1 METTTSPTIG
11 SFVANDYR
19 TATVFQKYGIDFCCK
34 GGRTLD
40 EVCESKN
47 INKDLIRS
55 ELDNAIKQADSTTD
69 FQSWPIDLLADYI
82 EKKHHRYVEETSKS
96 LKHFLDKL
104 CKVHGNRHP
113 ELFEINQEFNASAI
127 ELAAHMKKEESIL
140 FPFIRKM
147 VASQHSGEPMPKPGF
162 GTVENPIE
170 MMKHEH
176 SVEGERFEKIAE
188 LSNQYAAP
196 DDGCTTYRVAFAL
209 LKEFEQDLH
218 LHIHLEN
225 NILFPKAT
233 EMEKVIFSMEN
244 HLLLN

>member
-1 METTTSPTIG
+1 MEHTTSPTIG

-47 INKDLIRS
+47 INKDLLQA
-55 ELDNAIKQADSTTD
+55 ELAKASKQSGPSTD
-69 FQSWPIDLLADYI
+69 FNSWPIDLLADYI
-82 EKKHHRYVEETSKS
+82 EKNHHRYVEETTKS

-104 CKVHGNRHP
+104 CKVHGSRHP
-113 ELFEINQEFNASAI
+113 ELFEINQEFNTSAG
-127 ELAAHMKKEESIL
+127 EMAAHMKKEELIL

-147 VASQHSGEPMPKPGF
+147 VVAQNSDEALPKPGF

-176 SVEGERFEKIAE
+176 SAEGDRFEKIAQ
-188 LSNQYAAP
+188 LSNHYTTP

-218 LHIHLEN
+218 MHIHLEN
-225 NILFPKAT
+225 NILFPKASA
-233 EMEKVIFSMEN
+233 MEKEIFSMEK
-244 HLLLN
+244 HSLQS